1 MSEQMPTK
9 EQAYEMAY
17 EDKNAIESMKSEI
30 ASQLH
35 EDWRKTRLN
44 EDGSYEPRIKNTS
57 DAEWISAHDGASE
70 VDIANTS
77 YEDLPAD
84 WQAENAQAGEVVATE
99 IIIESRNNDEF
110 TPQIVEKIASKV
122 HDKWL
127 ERNTWA
133 KGGELD
139 VPYSELPEAEKAKD
153 RDQVMIGL
161 ALISNKD
168 VN

>member
-1 MSEQMPTK
+1 MSERIK
-9 EQAYEMAY
+9 DVNVAYEMAH
-17 EDKNAIESMKSEI
+17 EDKEAIESIKNEI

-44 EDGSYEPRIKNTS
+44 EDGTYEPRLKPTK
-57 DAEWISAHDGASE
+57 DQEWINAHSGISE
-70 VDIANTS
+70 VDIANST
-77 YEDLPAD
+77 YDELPSD
-84 WQAENAQAGEVVATE
+84 WQAENAAAGEVVATE
-99 IIIESRNNDEF
+99 LVILQRNGVEITLEVVDE
-110 TPQIVEKIASKV
+110 VSSKV

-139 VPYSELPEAEKAKD
+139 VPYSELPESEKAKD

-161 ALISNKD
+161 ALLSGKE
-168 VN
+168 V